1 MKIDIF
7 CRIVPLFFIENFRQR
22 WPILPFENN
31 HFLQGRPPKISY
43 THQQR
48 PIKNP
53 KIRQRWPILPFEKN
67 HFVQGR
73 PPKISFTHQHRPIF
87 V

>member
-1 MKIDIF
+1 MKF
-7 CRIVPLFFIENFRQR
+7 K
-22 WPILPFENN
+22 
-31 HFLQGRPPKISY
+31 FLRPY

-67 HFVQGR
+67 NFVQGR
-73 PPKISFTHQHRPIF
+73 PPKISYTHQHRPIF

>member
-1 MKIDIF
+1 MHFQNLIFKKMKF
-7 CRIVPLFFIENFRQR
+7 K
-22 WPILPFENN
+22 
-31 HFLQGRPPKISY
+31 FLRPY

-73 PPKISFTHQHRPIF
+73 PPKISYTHQHRPIF